1 MAQRISPDW
10 SRRKFLGMSALGVVG
25 LSACGNSQPAAPQL
39 QVQVPQGIVDA
50 AAQYRGSSVG
60 MLSQKLYSDAANA
73 ALDRSLQAF
82 AQATGTTVQNDLV
95 SGDAGDMVAKMDA
108 EVKAGT
114 ARDLAFMSD
123 ERFVGQLQNLGDL
136 TDLTDV
142 VEEMKTL
149 YGEPATEATNF
160 CVFDGRWYAIPYHFI
175 AAGMFLRKDW
185 YAEKGLP
192 LKPTYTW
199 EELRDNALE
208 VSDPAQRR
216 FGWGIT
222 INRSGDANGFI
233 ESVINAYGGAIADNT
248 GQRVVF
254 NSPETVEAVTF
265 IGDIYTNPRYEP
277 MLPPG
282 IESWTD
288 TGNNENWLAG
298 IIGLTNNQ
306 YSIYADSKTKGN
318 PVYGNTHPF
327 NGAIGPAT
335 DTPIAFG
342 SSNSFVVFKGA
353 KNPDLAKQV
362 AKFMVSGSAL
372 LGVAQEA
379 PCLVNPSW
387 DKVWDSDP
395 YYTTADPAYAAIREQ
410 TRTPIPLTTAT
421 GYAFPQPPS
430 PGEQAAV
437 AAYLLT
443 DMMQAVIQGTP
454 AAEAV
459 ATTHDRIVQIFEQ
472 QGYQQ

>member
-1 MAQRISPDW
+1 
-10 SRRKFLGMSALGVVG
+10 MSALGAVG
-25 LSACGNSQPAAPQL
+25 LTACGGGPPAAPQVD
-39 QVQVPQGIVDA
+39 VQVPQAILDA
-50 AAQYRGSSVG
+50 AAPYRGGSVG
-60 MLSQKLYSDAANA
+60 MLSQKLYSEAANQ

-114 ARDLAFMSD
+114 TRDLAFMSD

-136 TDLTDV
+136 EDVTDV

-160 CVFDGRWYAIPYHFI
+160 CVFNGRWYAIPYHFI

-254 NSPETVEAVTF
+254 NSPETVQAVTF
-265 IGDIYTNPRYEP
+265 IGDIYTNPKYEP

-327 NGAIGPAT
+327 NGAIGPAL
-335 DTPIAFG
+335 DRPLAFG

-372 LGVAQEA
+372 LGVAQGA

-387 DKVWDSDP
+387 EKVWDSDP
-395 YYTTADPAYAAIREQ
+395 YYTNGDPAYAAIREQ
-410 TRTPIPLTTAT
+410 TKTPIPLTTKT

-443 DMMQAVIQGTP
+443 DMMQSVVQGTAP
-454 AAEAV
+454 AEAV
-459 ATTHDRIVQIFEQ
+459 ATTHDRMVQIFEQ
-472 QGYQQ
+472 QGYKQ